1 MPDQSTQFRI
11 RHQNASAFLST
22 LSSNIRSVAK
32 RNANRTRWTIE
43 NHSERSSSLLH
54 DLRQPRVVALSRIHQ
69 VGVDSSTHIARI
81 FGHCDLHGI
90 RCHHGRLW
98 CDSSNRWSAT
108 SRIIQCNGVPLCRQC
123 SVTRSSLRKSLLV
136 KAIGR
141 SVFIV
146 RLRWNRYSF
155 ISASFLKRGITTASR
170 SRQGRRKGW
179 RRSSWL

>member
-1 MPDQSTQFRI
+1 MTPFQPGVLIDPPAKKMPDQSTQSSNPAPKRI
-11 RHQNASAFLST
+11 RVSLDPFLEYQERRKTQCKSHST
-22 LSSNIRSVAK
+22 DR
-32 RNANRTRWTIE
+32 R
-43 NHSERSSSLLH
+43 ERSSSLLH

-123 SVTRSSLRKSLLV
+123 SATRSSLRKSLLV

-146 RLRWNRYSF
+146 RLRWIGCSF
-155 ISASFLKRGITTASR
+155 ISASFLI
-170 SRQGRRKGW
+170 
-179 RRSSWL
+179 